1 MSVLLTNS
9 SWKISKEAAKS
20 LNKEGISTIAADI
33 SEPIFN
39 FSQQKYVTYLPPST
53 ENFVDS
59 VYEICLKNHIETVF
73 PMSDDVV
80 IPLSKNKS
88 LLNEVCDVPISDY
101 DYLIKAHDKFQTFDL
116 AKLLN
121 IPVPE
126 TFIFK
131 NHDELIKYSEIA
143 TYPLIIK
150 PRMGGGAARCIH
162 IVKSKDELIGY
173 HSELINAGHLPMVQE
188 YIPGSSEQMY
198 MINVLYNQDHE
209 LVSFFMAKKIREYP
223 HTGGITTCGVSIF
236 EQVLLDYAK
245 KIFDSLKW
253 YGVAE
258 IEFKLDLRD
267 NCFKLI
273 EINPRFWQ
281 YLKHPIACGVD
292 FPFHLYNVSLGYD
305 FETNTSYDI
314 GVKFINIYKD
324 IPSIVNQLL
333 RNENKMKIFNSAL
346 SSYRGKKVFSSK
358 DLLNTLIWR

>member
-20 LNKEGISTIAADI
+20 LHKKSVSTVAADV
-33 SEPIFN
+33 SQPIFN
-39 FSQQKYVTYLPPST
+39 LTNQKYVKYLSPTT
-53 ENFVDS
+53 ENFIDS
-59 VYEICLKNHIETVF
+59 VYEICLENNVETVF

-80 IPLSKNKS
+80 IPLSKNKPI
-88 LLNEVCDVPISDY
+88 LNEVCDVPLSDY

-116 AKLLN
+116 ARSLN
-121 IPVPE
+121 VPVPE
-126 TFIFK
+126 TFIFSDY
-131 NHDELIKYSEIA
+131 DELIEFSAIA

-150 PRMGGGAARCIH
+150 PRMGGGAARSIH
-162 IVKSKDELIGY
+162 IVTSKDELVNFY
-173 HSELINAGHLPMVQE
+173 YELIADGHLPMIQE

-198 MINVLYNQDHE
+198 MINVLYDKNHE

-223 HTGGITTCGVSIF
+223 HTGGVTTCGVSIF
-236 EQVLLDYAK
+236 EQILLDYAK
-245 KIFDSLKW
+245 KIFSSLKW

-292 FPFHLYNVSLGYD
+292 FPFYLYNVSLGYD
-305 FETNTSYDI
+305 FEANTSYDMN
-314 GVKFINIYKD
+314 VKFINFYKD
-324 IPSIVNQLL
+324 VPSVINQLL
-333 RNENKMKIFNSAL
+333 GSNNKKKIINSTI
-346 SSYRGKKVFSSK
+346 SSYTGKKVFSSK
-358 DLLNTLIWR
+358 DLLNTFIWR